1 MRDLGLIQHSEP
13 AARLFTQGMVTKGGT
28 AMSKS
33 KGNVVGAFEMAERF
47 GADTGRLYTL
57 FAAPPEKDLE
67 WSEESIEGSWRF
79 VNKVYRLVD
88 RHVAAVRGVSAS
100 STKIDGGTA
109 SAKEKLLLR
118 SAHQTLRR
126 VGQDFET
133 RWHFNS
139 AIALI
144 MEMLNEIQK
153 QEPLEDGV
161 RPEVRKEILEILTLM
176 LAPMTPHLA
185 EELWEMLGHTDGLW
199 NVSWPAFDA
208 ELAKEDEVE
217 IVIQINGKVRAKL
230 KVPAGLTEEDTV
242 PKALAEPAIAAHI
255 AGRKIAKWIVV
266 QDKLVNLVVAG

>member
-1 MRDLGLIQHSEP
+1 M
-13 AARLFTQGMVTKGGT
+13 
-28 AMSKS
+28 
-33 KGNVVGAFEMAERF
+33 
-47 GADTGRLYTL
+47 
-57 FAAPPEKDLE
+57 E

-79 VNKVYRLVD
+79 VNKVYRLVE
-88 RHVAAVRGVSAS
+88 RHAAAVRGVAAAG
-100 STKIDGGTA
+100 KIRRGARPRTR
-109 SAKEKLLLR
+109 KNCLLR

-161 RPEVRKEILEILTLM
+161 RPEVRKEVLEILTLM

-199 NVSWPAFDA
+199 NA
-208 ELAKEDEVE
+208 
-217 IVIQINGKVRAKL
+217 
-230 KVPAGLTEEDTV
+230 
-242 PKALAEPAIAAHI
+242 
-255 AGRKIAKWIVV
+255 AGRRLMRSWRRMKRWKWWCR
-266 QDKLVNLVVAG
+266 